1 MSDIPKL
8 SGFPKKSSVDQI
20 KDAILCK
27 LIYIVIGLSILDDR
41 DVNDLDKLLR
51 AWIEAA
57 NNER

>member
-8 SGFPKKSSVDQI
+8 PKKSSVDQI

-27 LIYIVIGLSILDDR
+27 LIYIAKGLSILDDR